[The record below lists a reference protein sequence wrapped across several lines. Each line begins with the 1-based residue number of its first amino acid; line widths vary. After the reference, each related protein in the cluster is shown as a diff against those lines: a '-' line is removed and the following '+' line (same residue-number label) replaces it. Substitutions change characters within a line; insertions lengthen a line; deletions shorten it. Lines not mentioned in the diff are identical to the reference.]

1 MSTVRLTESSPAG
14 PGATGSAGWDL
25 GAMYGVIAELL
36 LNPAVRDTGRVERTL
51 EALPRSPVL
60 ERIERFLASPAAHD
74 VDEYTQTLELT
85 PPCPLYLGAHLYDEP
100 NSCRG
105 AGACGRNQYMIE
117 LKAMYEHF
125 GFDLAGAELPD
136 YLPVMCDFLAISV
149 AHPERDGI
157 GLRRRFVDQCLL
169 PGIPPLRKALRK
181 YESVYDL
188 LMEALEA
195 VAEEDQERLADDP
208 VWLDP
213 EVKATI
219 PVQMGSVVGAPSSR
233 GPSQGLSQGLSM
245 AGWER

>member
-1 MSTVRLTESSPAG
+1 MSRVRLTESFAQGLGS
-14 PGATGSAGWDL
+14 TGSASWDL

-36 LNPAVRDTGRVERTL
+36 LNPAVRDEGRLERDL
-51 EALPRSPVL
+51 KALPATPMRDS
-60 ERIERFLASPAAHD
+60 IERFLASPAAHD

-85 PPCPLYLGAHLYDEP
+85 PPCPLYLGAHMYDEP

-125 GFDLAGAELPD
+125 GFDLNGADLPD
-136 YLPVMCDFLAISV
+136 FLPVMIEFLAISV
-149 AHPERDGI
+149 DHPERDGI
-157 GLRRRFVDQCLL
+157 GLRRRFVDQYLL
-169 PGIPPLRKALRK
+169 PGIPPMRKALQK

-188 LMEALEA
+188 LMEALES

-208 VWLDP
+208 VWLAP

-219 PVQMGSVVGAPSSR
+219 PVRMGSPVEEPS
-233 GPSQGLSQGLSM
+233 SQGLSM
-245 AGWER
+245 TGWER